1 MFDVIVVDFRL
12 GYYCIRYR
20 RVSTGYMPCYMVI
33 CEKGHSSRVTTRA
46 GARRAARARA
56 AQRDVGPGPTRNT
69 ALTDGTLRKGQ
80 LIDSR
85 SSRAHTVSA
94 RSGALIKTLAED
106 ALRLAHYGCP

>member
-20 RVSTGYMPCYMVI
+20 VLYMPCYMVI

-46 GARRAARARA
+46 GARRAARAARRGARPDTKHGTDRRCSAKRSVDRLALEPSAHGQRA
-56 AQRDVGPGPTRNT
+56 LAG
-69 ALTDGTLRKGQ
+69 
-80 LIDSR
+80 
-85 SSRAHTVSA
+85 RAHQTHSC
-94 RSGALIKTLAED
+94 ED

>member
-20 RVSTGYMPCYMVI
+20 VHALLHGNLR
-33 CEKGHSSRVTTRA
+33 KGAQLASNDTRGRA
-46 GARRAARARA
+46 QGGARRPR

-69 ALTDGTLRKGQ
+69 ALTDGALRKGQ

-94 RSGALIKTLAED
+94 RSRGARIKHTRVKMRSA
-106 ALRLAHYGCP
+106 